1 MIYFESI
8 LLLSS
13 IGNLIFS
20 HHFKKEG
27 SSDNYLNWI
36 AFGLSLIYAL
46 IIWFVPSRL
55 FMRKILR
62 IRPKVRDERIP
73 EDFDICYIK
82 TNPAT
87 KNSKISR

>member
-8 LLLSS
+8 ILLSS

-20 HHFKKEG
+20 HHFKKVG
-27 SSDNYLNWI
+27 SDNYLNWI
-36 AFGLSLIYAL
+36 AFGFSLIYAL

-55 FMRKILR
+55 FMRRILR

-73 EDFDICYIK
+73 
-82 TNPAT
+82 
-87 KNSKISR
+87 